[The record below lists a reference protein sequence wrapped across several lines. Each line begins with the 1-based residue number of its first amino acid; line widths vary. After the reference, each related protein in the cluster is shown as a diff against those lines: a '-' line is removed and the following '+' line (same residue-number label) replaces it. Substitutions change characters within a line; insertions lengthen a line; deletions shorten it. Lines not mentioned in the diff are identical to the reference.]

1 MIEKPSLL
9 VKRREKR
16 EREKN
21 CVIKITHTH
30 THTRNFKN
38 EFLQKQTRFESPV
51 AEHTRARTRNETDSI
66 ANHTR
71 IREKERKKKRRHVR
85 ETIVYYHGGNRR
97 KF

>member
-30 THTRNFKN
+30 TLVGILKMN
-38 EFLQKQTRFESPV
+38 
-51 AEHTRARTRNETDSI
+51 
-66 ANHTR
+66 
-71 IREKERKKKRRHVR
+71 
-85 ETIVYYHGGNRR
+85 
-97 KF
+97 

>member
-1 MIEKPSLL
+1 MI
-9 VKRREKR
+9 
-16 EREKN
+16 
-21 CVIKITHTH
+21 
-30 THTRNFKN
+30 

>member
-30 THTRNFKN
+30 THTHTLVLRNFKN
-38 EFLQKQTRFESPV
+38 ELNTQKEPTRV
-51 AEHTRARTRNETDSI
+51 LNRLLRNTH
-66 ANHTR
+66 AHKHVTKR
-71 IREKERKKKRRHVR
+71 IRLR
-85 ETIVYYHGGNRR
+85 TTPD
-97 KF
+97 